1 MLLRERQRAV
11 QRMFAGT
18 AVKITVKLDDVA
30 DSVTLVIFDPTL
42 GTAVGTVV
50 NKVLTGVNMTQTSS
64 LIWTYVWQSPWNAIE
79 GDYVVD
85 VYINKNGYQSV
96 DEMKFVLIQQEG
108 LVNH

>member
-11 QRMFAGT
+11 QRMYAGT
-18 AVKITVKLDDVA
+18 AVKITLKLDDVA
-30 DSVTLVIFDPTL
+30 DSVTFILFDPALNQTL
-42 GTAVGTVV
+42 S
-50 NKVLTGVNMTQTSS
+50 NVNMVQTSQY
-64 LIWTYVWQSPWNAIE
+64 IWTYVWQSAYNALE

-85 VYINKNGYQSV
+85 VTINKNGYQSI

>member
-11 QRMFAGT
+11 QRMFSGT
-18 AVKITVKLDDVA
+18 AVKITVKLDDIA
-30 DSVTLVIFDPTL
+30 DSVTLIIFDPTL
-42 GTAVGTVV
+42 GLAVGTTSNGVI
-50 NKVLTGVNMTQTSS
+50 NGVNLVQTSQY
-64 LIWTYVWQSPWNAIE
+64 IWTYVWQSPWNAVE

>member
-18 AVKITVKLDDVA
+18 AVKITVKLDDIA
-30 DSVTLVIFDPTL
+30 DSVTLIIFDPTL
-42 GTAVGTVV
+42 GLAVGTTSGGVV
-50 NKVLTGVNMTQTSS
+50 LGVNMVQTSAN
-64 LIWTYVWQSPWNAIE
+64 IWTYVWQSPWNAVE

-85 VYINKNGYQSV
+85 VYINKNSYQSV